1 MQTPLSLAL
10 YLMGRGNKT
19 GTGLTI
25 SSYASSFDPG
35 LIRTEDMAE
44 DLIRPHPC
52 WPRIDSVVPRLYAS
66 HMKTTFAI
74 DEMVMKELREE
85 AAWRRAAV
93 STLVEAGL
101 RHVLVGGKPADG
113 KPAALPPLPTWRSG
127 GFRVDIDSREALYR
141 MMEEK

>member
-1 MQTPLSLAL
+1 
-10 YLMGRGNKT
+10 
-19 GTGLTI
+19 
-25 SSYASSFDPG
+25 
-35 LIRTEDMAE
+35 MAD

-141 MMEEK
+141 AMEEE